1 MFIERKRET
10 VYSHFILQK
19 VAIQEYSIL
28 YSPVTLATSK
38 SICLELLK
46 AEQLVDN
53 REKTQTFLPLL
64 GLILVYR

>member
-10 VYSHFILQK
+10 LYSHFILQK

-46 AEQLVDN
+46 AEQLVDS
-53 REKTQTFLPLL
+53 REKTQNFFAIVGPDT
-64 GLILVYR
+64 GV